1 MENSNLALSRMVSFV
16 IGIVFLVIMQVNG
29 ILSLADNCFIG
40 ITFAVLIFTIG
51 VRWAIGLTMLASFF
65 LLLGHYCPLVS
76 LHSEIDFSLMN
87 GVQSAIGR
95 GINILL
101 NTGIYLLFV
110 IISIL
115 AVCFLLILGDNL
127 RYRRFR
133 RQ

>member
-1 MENSNLALSRMVSFV
+1 MENNNLALGRMVSFV
-16 IGIVFLVIMQVNG
+16 VGMVFLVIMQVNG
-29 ILSLADNCFIG
+29 ILSFVDNCFIG

-65 LLLGHYCPLVS
+65 LLIGHYCPLVS

-101 NTGIYLLFV
+101 NAGIYLFLV
-110 IISIL
+110 IVSFL
-115 AVCFLLILGDNL
+115 AICFLFILGDDL

>member
-1 MENSNLALSRMVSFV
+1 MALGRMVSFV
-16 IGIVFLVIMQVNG
+16 VGMVFLVIMQVNG
-29 ILSLADNCFIG
+29 ILSFVDNCFIG

-65 LLLGHYCPLVS
+65 LLIGHYCPLVS

-101 NTGIYLLFV
+101 NAGIYLFLV
-110 IISIL
+110 IVSFL
-115 AVCFLLILGDNL
+115 AICFLFILGDDL